1 MSGTSATKLRIS
13 ETALEQTR
21 TSPIY
26 RSRLRAGWDLLR
38 SWLTTKQLSSLEWTK
53 NVHHKNQILAEFV
66 QEMHDGKSTKLWIV
80 RHALLAVQTYHRSLQ
95 GRLRRPWDSIAS
107 WQMEVPLQSRVAID
121 IDL

>member
-1 MSGTSATKLRIS
+1 MGLHRCFCLGGRLLVILFLNVAVSGTSATKLRIS

-53 NVHHKNQILAEFV
+53 NVHHTNQILAEFV
-66 QEMHDGKSTKLWIV
+66 QEMHDGNDTKSWIV
-80 RHALLAVQTYHRSLQ
+80 RRALLDVQTYHRSLQ
-95 GRLRRPWDSIAS
+95 GLLRRP
-107 WQMEVPLQSRVAID
+107 
-121 IDL
+121 